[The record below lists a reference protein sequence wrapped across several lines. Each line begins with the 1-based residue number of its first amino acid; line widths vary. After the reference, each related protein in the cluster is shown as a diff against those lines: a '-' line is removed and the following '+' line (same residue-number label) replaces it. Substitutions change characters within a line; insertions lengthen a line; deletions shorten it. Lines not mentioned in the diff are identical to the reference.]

1 MMSQEKK
8 FIEDI
13 SGILEV
19 DEDGLSLETDF
30 RNDVPFWDSLKGF
43 GIIVLIEEE
52 YGKKLSVEEF
62 LEQRTIGDLYKK
74 ATT

>member
-1 MMSQEKK
+1 MSEEKE
-8 FIEDI
+8 FIEKI
-13 SGILEV
+13 SEILEV
-19 DEDGLSLETDF
+19 EPESLSPETDF
-30 RNDVPFWDSLKGF
+30 RNGIPYWDSLKGF

-62 LEQRTIGDLYKK
+62 LEQKTIGDLYKK